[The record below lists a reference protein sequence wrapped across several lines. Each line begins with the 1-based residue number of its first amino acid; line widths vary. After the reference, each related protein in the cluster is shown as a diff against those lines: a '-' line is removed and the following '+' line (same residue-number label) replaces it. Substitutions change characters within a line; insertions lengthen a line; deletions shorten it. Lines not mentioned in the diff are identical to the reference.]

1 LGLDIFFWDQNLWSR
16 IKIIFWIKST
26 TRRSQLFTMSATP
39 VTTNKLGYV
48 TQYRGVV
55 SADIVSSSAEE
66 LQAGLKIG
74 RSTTTAMTTT
84 ATVTSAAILGGLIT
98 GTPGGTATYTLPTGT
113 VFAAAVVA
121 ADHKT
126 PVAGDT
132 YTFSITNLS
141 TTDTQVITLA
151 GATGM
156 TFKTAN
162 LAIDAYDAAA
172 NLNWGT
178 FKIVC
183 TAANTF
189 NVYRVG

>member
-1 LGLDIFFWDQNLWSR
+1 MIDQMLWQR

-26 TRRSQLFTMSATP
+26 TRRSQTFDEMSATP

-48 TQYRGVV
+48 TQYKGVV
-55 SADIVSSSAEE
+55 SADIVAAGSET
-66 LQAGLKIG
+66 LQAGVPIVKT
-74 RSTTTAMTTT
+74 TTTAMTTT
-84 ATVTSAAILGGLIT
+84 ATVTSAAILGGHIT
-98 GTPGGTATYTLPTGT
+98 GTPAGTATYTLPTGT
-113 VFAAAVVA
+113 VFAAAVLA

-156 TFKTAN
+156 VFKTAN

-189 NVYRVG
+189 SVYRVG